1 MGMHEYIERKAAE
14 RCYKIACDVRD
25 SFTKDIRSQEAYK
38 HSGAAHVAHAIMV
51 QFGLDRPYRG
61 DDDDEEVYND

>member
-1 MGMHEYIERKAAE
+1 MGMHEYIERKTAE

-38 HSGAAHVAHAIMV
+38 HSGAAHVAHAILEA
-51 QFGLDRPYRG
+51 FGLDKPYRN
-61 DDDDEEVYND
+61 EEEEND